1 MYQTEQVSI
10 IIITIFLGILFWLMN
25 KKLKSLKGNEQP
37 GRITAAII
45 AYVKWIDEYT
55 IDSMGREY
63 GRKFSAY
70 IGSIFIYI
78 LVSNLSGLVGLEA
91 PTSNWSVTLLLAGIT
106 WLSIQVVSIRTN
118 SFKGYLQGFLEPF
131 TFFVIPNVFGQIAP
145 LISLSLRLFGNVV
158 AGSTIMSLLYMF
170 TGWISSFM
178 PLIGGFNFFGVIV
191 APVLHLYFDIF
202 SGFLQ
207 AFLFISL
214 SMIFIGV
221 ETPQE
226 NTQ

>member
-1 MYQTEQVSI
+1 MYQAEQVSI
-10 IIITIFLGILFWLMN
+10 LIITIVLGISFWLIN
-25 KKLKSLKGNEQP
+25 KKLKSLNGDESP
-37 GRITAAII
+37 GRLTAAVI
-45 AYVKWIDEYT
+45 AYVQWIDSYT
-55 IDSMGREY
+55 IDAMGKEY
-63 GRKFSAY
+63 GRKYSAY

-78 LVSNLSGLVGLEA
+78 LVANLSGLVGLSA
-91 PTSNWSVTLLLAGIT
+91 PTSNWSVTLVLSAIT
-106 WLSIQVVSIRTN
+106 WLSIQYVSIRTN
-118 SFKGYLQGFLEPF
+118 TFKGYLQGFLEPF

-145 LISLSLRLFGNVV
+145 LISLSLRLFGNIV
-158 AGSTIMSLLYMF
+158 AGSTIMSLLYTF
-170 TGWISSFM
+170 LSWVSGFI
-178 PLIGGFNFFGVIV
+178 PVIGKFNILGVFV
-191 APVLHLYFDIF
+191 APILHLYFDLF